1 MYFTYNV
8 FLIQT
13 IMNMEYLIENLKK
26 DIWEKLRNEFVL
38 CNDIGNYD
46 DNLFYKKDIPR
57 VFYEKKVVLPEEIFF
72 KAIKNLNNM
81 RLKGLLCPALYYPL
95 V

>member
-46 DNLFYKKDIPR
+46 DTIY
-57 VFYEKKVVLPEEIFF
+57 
-72 KAIKNLNNM
+72 AIET
-81 RLKGLLCPALYYPL
+81 Y
-95 V
+95 